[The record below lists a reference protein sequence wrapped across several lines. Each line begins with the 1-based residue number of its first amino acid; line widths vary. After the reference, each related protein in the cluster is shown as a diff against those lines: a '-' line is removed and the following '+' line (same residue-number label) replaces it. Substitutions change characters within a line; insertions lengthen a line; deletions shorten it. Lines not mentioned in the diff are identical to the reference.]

1 MLLVCPTVFLPC
13 CYCVL
18 NVSLVCPCRV
28 VGMSSACPCHVNCV
42 SLACPWRVPD
52 VLLACP
58 PESQRLPVFGGLLQD
73 NDTQRLGLNFQ
84 KFLKINQLL
93 YIAARSHT
101 HSHSH
106 THTLTLSHT
115 LSHSLTAPLSAR
127 DHVFL
132 VNLTLETFS
141 PQLVS
146 GERPHPV
153 CHFLLPAGP
162 LWCEWAGPGLVM

>member
-1 MLLVCPTVFLPC
+1 MLLVCPTVFLSC

-28 VGMSSACPCHVNCV
+28 VSVSSACPCHVNCV

-52 VLLACP
+52 VLLACT

-106 THTLTLSHT
+106 THTDTLTHT
-115 LSHSLTAPLSAR
+115 LSLS
-127 DHVFL
+127 HCSTVCQGSC
-132 VNLTLETFS
+132 V
-141 PQLVS
+141 PCQLDLGDLQPS
-146 GERPHPV
+146 AGQWRASTS
-153 CHFLLPAGP
+153 CLSLPASCRP
-162 LWCEWAGPGLVM
+162 SLV